1 MASIKLS
8 GGYRL
13 PADMTFADVQRFHEE
28 LFASEG
34 LDLLSAF
41 GAEES
46 DEDERDPEPKRT

>member
-46 DEDERDPEPKRT
+46 DEDERDPEA